1 MANTQQKLGE
11 RVRTLRKAERLSQ
24 QRFGEMIGMDKT
36 CICDI
41 GKGRRNISL
50 STLEKISAG
59 FGISMS
65 ELLEGI

>member
-41 GKGRRNISL
+41 EKGRRNISL